1 MKHFYTLFILLF
13 ISNLSFS
20 QVNELYISKFGEG
33 SSNNKFIEIYNGTD
47 TDIDLSQ
54 YSISTCSNGCDTT
67 GEFDYPD
74 NVTFEAGTIILSG
87 DVYVI
92 AHGSA
97 DPSIPS
103 DQTFTYLSNGDDF
116 MALTLSGATAS
127 EYTIIDALGDM
138 GPDPGSG
145 WEVAGVAN
153 GTKDHTLTRKTTVCE
168 PNPNELGS
176 FGTNAEDSEWIVGAQ
191 NSGWDTIGS
200 YDGCVSGPVLTI
212 TSPSDNQEFES
223 GTTSVTVSIS
233 VDNFSIGTTDSS
245 ADGHIH
251 WSVNGQAQAMKY
263 DLEDESIDVV
273 DGESYSIYVELVGPD
288 HQPISPAINQT
299 VTFSVIYPCDLYVDT
314 ISSTCDLN
322 TSEDTDTYTTTFD
335 YTGGGTTNYTIDTGG
350 VGTVSGDDPSTVA
363 EGTIV
368 VSGVVENTDFVVTFT
383 GDSSNSSCDFTRSIS
398 SPNCNPSLGLP
409 YNDSFDYPDGPLI
422 SSSNWNNFSGTVG
435 DLLVTDGKVLVQHG
449 TPSED
454 AGVSF
459 GAVEGVLYYAFDFSV
474 NNPGEPISGG
484 DYEYFAMF
492 KDDGFS
498 YRARIDIVAANNEG
512 SDFTLGISSTGS
524 TADTI
529 WPDDLNFDITYR
541 VTVKYDQNQ
550 NIAQLWVNATSETD
564 ASILG
569 DDESDPGTSI
579 TQFGLRQSDSSQNEG
594 ILIDNLSISQT
605 FNETLSTDQ
614 ILSSNQTIGLYPNPT
629 NKGFVN
635 ITTNVSGVITAN
647 IYDILGKVVISS
659 KIDNNRLDV
668 SSLKAGMYVIKIK
681 QNDIITTKKLIIN

>member
-1 MKHFYTLFILLF
+1 MKHFYTFFIIIF

-20 QVNELYISKFGEG
+20 QVTELYFSKYGEG
-33 SSNNKFIEIYNGTD
+33 TSNNKFLEIYNGTEN
-47 TDIDLSQ
+47 DIDLSN
-54 YSISTCSNGCDTT
+54 YAFPSVSNDPTT
-67 GEFDYPD
+67 PGVHEYWNSFSEGA
-74 NVTFEAGTIILSG
+74 VIASG

-92 AHGSA
+92 AHPQA
-97 DPSIPS
+97 DEQILAQA
-103 DQTFTYLSNGDDF
+103 DQTHQYLSNGDDGY
-116 MALTLSGATAS
+116 ALVSGI
-127 EYTIIDALGDM
+127 EDNYVIIDWLGDWE
-138 GPDPGSG
+138 GDPGSG
-145 WEVAGVAN
+145 WEVAGVEN
-153 GTKDHTLTRKTTVCE
+153 GTKEHTLTRKSTICG
-168 PNPNELGS
+168 PNDNWTLS
-176 FGTNAEDSEWIVGAQ
+176 AGTNAEDSEWIVGAQ

-233 VDNFSIGTTDSS
+233 VDNFSIGPTDSS

-263 DLEDESIDVV
+263 DLEDESIDAT
-273 DGESYSIYVELVGPD
+273 DGESYTVYVELVGPD

-299 VTFSVIYPCDLYVDT
+299 VTFSVIYPCDLNVGT
-314 ISSTCDLN
+314 ISSTCDSN
-322 TSEDTDTYTTTFD
+322 TSDDTDTYTTTFD

-350 VGTVSGDDPSTVA
+350 VGTVSGDDPSTVE
-363 EGTIV
+363 EGTII
-368 VSGVVENTDFVVTFT
+368 VSGVAENTDFVVAFN

-409 YNDSFDYPDGPLI
+409 YNDSFDYPDGPLV
-422 SSSNWNNFSGTVG
+422 SSSNWNNFSGTEG
-435 DLLVTDGKVLVQHG
+435 DLLVADGKVLVQHG

-474 NNPGEPISGG
+474 NNPGESISGG

-498 YRARIDIVAANNEG
+498 YRARIDIVEANNQG
-512 SDFTLGISSTGS
+512 NDFSIGISSVGS

-529 WPDDLNFDITYR
+529 WPDDLSFETNYR
-541 VTVKYDQNQ
+541 VTVKYDQNL
-550 NIAQLWVNATSETD
+550 NIAELWINASSENDT
-564 ASILG
+564 SILG
-569 DDESDPGTSI
+569 EDESDPGTTI

-605 FNETLSTDQ
+605 FNGTLSDNQT
-614 ILSSNQTIGLYPNPT
+614 LSSNFNIGLYPNPT
-629 NKGFVN
+629 SLGFVN
-635 ITTNVSGVITAN
+635 ISTNKPGLISAEV
-647 IYDILGKVVISS
+647 YDILGKVVISS
-659 KIDNNRLDV
+659 TLNNGRLNL
-668 SSLKAGMYVIKIK
+668 SKLKAGMYVIKIT
-681 QNDIITTKKLIIN
+681 QNNLTNTKKLIIN

>member
-20 QVNELYISKFGEG
+20 QVTELYFSKYGEG
-33 SSNNKFIEIYNGTD
+33 SSNNKFLEIYNGTD
-47 TDIDLSQ
+47 NDIDLSN
-54 YSISTCSNGCDTT
+54 YAFPNVSNAPTSP
-67 GEFDYPD
+67 GEYEYW
-74 NVTFEAGTIILSG
+74 NTFTEGAVIAAG

-92 AHGSA
+92 AHPSA
-97 DPSIPS
+97 DEQILNQA
-103 DQTFTYLSNGDDF
+103 DQTFNYLSNGDDGF
-116 MALTLSGATAS
+116 ALVSGPEDS
-127 EYTIIDALGDM
+127 YVVIDWLGDWN
-138 GPDPGSG
+138 GDPGSG
-145 WEVAGVAN
+145 WTVAGIENATQN
-153 GTKDHTLTRKTTVCE
+153 ATLTRKSTVCG
-168 PNPNELGS
+168 PNNDWVS
-176 FGTNAEDSEWIVGAQ
+176 SAGTNAEDSEWIVGASD
-191 NSGWDTIGS
+191 SGWDTIGS

-223 GTTSVTVSIS
+223 GTTSVTLSIS
-233 VDNFSIGTTDSS
+233 VDNFSIGPTDSG

-273 DGESYSIYVELVGPD
+273 DGESYTLYVELVGPD

-299 VTFSVIYPCDLYVDT
+299 ITFSVIYPCDLYVDT
-314 ISSTCDLN
+314 ISSTCDSN
-322 TSEDTDTYTTTFD
+322 TSDDTDTYTTTFD

-368 VSGVVENTDFVVTFT
+368 VSGVAENTDFVVTFT

-409 YNDSFDYPDGPLI
+409 YNDSFDYPDGSLI
-422 SSSNWNNFSGTVG
+422 SSSNWNNFSGAEG
-435 DLLVTDGKVLVQHG
+435 DLQVFNGKVIITNDG
-449 TPSED
+449 TLSED
-454 AGVSF
+454 ASVSF
-459 GAVEGVLYYAFDFSV
+459 SPVQGVLYYAFDFSV

-484 DYEYFAMF
+484 DYEYFAIF
-492 KDDGFS
+492 KDDAFQ

-512 SDFTLGISSTGS
+512 NDFTVGISSQGS
-524 TADTI
+524 TADAI
-529 WPDDLNFDITYR
+529 WPDDLNFDTTYR
-541 VTVKYDQNQ
+541 VTVKYDQDQ
-550 NIAQLWVNATSETD
+550 NIAQLWINANSETD

-569 DDESDPGTSI
+569 DDETDPGTSI
-579 TQFGLRQSDSSQNEG
+579 TQFGLRQASSSSDET

-605 FNETLSTDQ
+605 FSETLSTNQ
-614 ILSSNQTIGLYPNPT
+614 NLSSNQTIGLYPNPT
-629 NKGFVN
+629 NKGYVN
-635 ITTNVSGVITAN
+635 ISANISGVITAN
-647 IYDILGKVVISS
+647 VYDILGKVIISS

-668 SSLKAGMYVIKIK
+668 SNLKSGMYVIKIK

>member
-47 TDIDLSQ
+47 SDVDLSG
-54 YSISTCSNGCDTT
+54 YSLSSCSNGCNVT

-74 NVTFEAGTIILSG
+74 NVTFEAGTIIASG

-97 DPSIPS
+97 DPAIVA

-116 MALTLSGATAS
+116 FALTLAGATAS
-127 EYTIIDALGDM
+127 SYTIIDALGDM

-153 GTKDHTLTRKTTVCE
+153 GTKDHTLTRKTTVCG

-223 GTTSVTVSIS
+223 GTTSVTVSLS
-233 VDNFSIGTTDSS
+233 VDNFSIGPTDSG

-273 DGESYSIYVELVGPD
+273 DGESYTVYVELVGPD

-299 VTFSVIYPCDLYVDT
+299 VTFSVIYPCDLYVEA
-314 ISSTCDLN
+314 ISSTCDSN
-322 TSEDTDTYTTTFD
+322 TSDDTDTYTTTFD

-368 VSGVVENTDFVVTFT
+368 VSGVAENTDFVVTFT

-409 YNDSFDYPDGPLI
+409 YNDYFDYPDGSLI
-422 SSSNWNNFSGTVG
+422 SSSNWNNFSGTEG
-435 DLLVTDGKVLVQHG
+435 DLLVTEGKVLVQHG

-459 GAVEGVLYYAFDFSV
+459 GAVEGILYYAFDFSV
-474 NNPGEPISGG
+474 NYPGETISGG

-498 YRARIDIVAANNEG
+498 YRARIDIVTANNEG
-512 SDFTLGISSTGS
+512 SDFTL
-524 TADTI
+524 
-529 WPDDLNFDITYR
+529 
-541 VTVKYDQNQ
+541 
-550 NIAQLWVNATSETD
+550 
-564 ASILG
+564 
-569 DDESDPGTSI
+569 
-579 TQFGLRQSDSSQNEG
+579 
-594 ILIDNLSISQT
+594 
-605 FNETLSTDQ
+605 
-614 ILSSNQTIGLYPNPT
+614 
-629 NKGFVN
+629 
-635 ITTNVSGVITAN
+635 
-647 IYDILGKVVISS
+647 
-659 KIDNNRLDV
+659 
-668 SSLKAGMYVIKIK
+668 
-681 QNDIITTKKLIIN
+681 

>member
-20 QVNELYISKFGEG
+20 QVTELYFSKYGEG
-33 SSNNKFIEIYNGTD
+33 SSNNKFLEIYNGTD
-47 TDIDLSQ
+47 NDIDLSN
-54 YSISTCSNGCDTT
+54 YAYPSVANAPSTP
-67 GEFDYPD
+67 GEYEFWNSFDEGA
-74 NVTFEAGTIILSG
+74 VVAAG

-92 AHGSA
+92 AHPSA
-97 DPSIPS
+97 DAAILAQADETHS
-103 DQTFTYLSNGDDF
+103 YLSNGDDGY
-116 MALTLSGATAS
+116 ALVSGTEDS
-127 EYTIIDALGDM
+127 YVVIDWLGDWN
-138 GPDPGSG
+138 GDPGSG
-145 WEVAGVAN
+145 WTVAGIENATQN
-153 GTKDHTLTRKTTVCE
+153 ATLTRKSTVCG
-168 PNPNELGS
+168 PNNDWVTS
-176 FGTNAEDSEWIVGAQ
+176 AGTNAEDSEWIVGAID
-191 NSGWDTIGS
+191 SGWDTIGT

-233 VDNFSIGTTDSS
+233 VDNFSIGPTDSG

-299 VTFSVIYPCDLYVDT
+299 VAFSVVYPCDLYVDT
-314 ISSTCDLN
+314 ISSTCDSN

-368 VSGVVENTDFVVTFT
+368 VSGVAENTDFVVTFT

-409 YNDSFDYPDGPLI
+409 YNDSFDYPDGSLI
-422 SSSNWNNFSGTVG
+422 SSSNWNNFSGTEG
-435 DLLVTDGKVLVQHG
+435 DLLVTEGKVLVQHG

-498 YRARIDIVAANNEG
+498 YRARIDIVTANNEG

-529 WPDDLNFDITYR
+529 WPDDLSFDTTYR
-541 VTVKYDQNQ
+541 VTVKYDQDQ
-550 NIAQLWVNATSETD
+550 NIAQLWVNASSETD

-605 FNETLSTDQ
+605 FSETLSTDQ

-635 ITTNVSGVITAN
+635 ITTNVSGQIIVEV
-647 IYDILGKVVISS
+647 YDILGKVIISS
-659 KIDNNRLDV
+659 KINNNRLDV
-668 SSLKAGMYVIKIK
+668 SNLKAGMYVIKIK

>member
-20 QVNELYISKFGEG
+20 QVTELYFSKYGEG
-33 SSNNKFIEIYNGTD
+33 SSNNKFLEIYNGTD
-47 TDIDLSQ
+47 NDIDLSN
-54 YSISTCSNGCDTT
+54 YAYPSVANAPSTP
-67 GEFDYPD
+67 GEYEFWNSFDEGA
-74 NVTFEAGTIILSG
+74 VVAAG

-92 AHGSA
+92 AHPSA
-97 DPSIPS
+97 DAAILAQADETHS
-103 DQTFTYLSNGDDF
+103 YLSNGDDGY
-116 MALTLSGATAS
+116 ALVSGTEDS
-127 EYTIIDALGDM
+127 YVVIDWLGDWN
-138 GPDPGSG
+138 GDPGSG
-145 WEVAGVAN
+145 WTVAGIENATQN
-153 GTKDHTLTRKTTVCE
+153 ATLTRKSTVCG
-168 PNPNELGS
+168 PNNDWVTS
-176 FGTNAEDSEWIVGAQ
+176 AGTNAEDSEWIVGAID
-191 NSGWDTIGS
+191 SGWDTIGS

-233 VDNFSIGTTDSS
+233 VDNFSIGPTDSG

-299 VTFSVIYPCDLYVDT
+299 VAFSVVYPCDLYVDT
-314 ISSTCDLN
+314 ISSTCDSN

-368 VSGVVENTDFVVTFT
+368 VSGVAENTDFVVTFT

-409 YNDSFDYPDGPLI
+409 YNDSFDYPDGSLI
-422 SSSNWNNFSGTVG
+422 SSSNWNNFSGTEG
-435 DLLVTDGKVLVQHG
+435 DLLVTEGKVLVQHG

-498 YRARIDIVAANNEG
+498 YRARIDIVTANNEG

-529 WPDDLNFDITYR
+529 WPDDLSFDTTYR
-541 VTVKYDQNQ
+541 VTVKYDQDQ
-550 NIAQLWVNATSETD
+550 NIAQLWVNASSETD

-605 FNETLSTDQ
+605 FSETLSTDQ

-635 ITTNVSGVITAN
+635 ITTNVSGQITVDV
-647 IYDILGKVVISS
+647 YDILGKVIISS

-668 SSLKAGMYVIKIK
+668 SNLKAGMYVIKIK

>member
-1 MKHFYTLFILLF
+1 MKQFYTLFILLF

-20 QVNELYISKFGEG
+20 QVTELYFSKYGEG
-33 SSNNKFIEIYNGTD
+33 SSNNKFLEIYNGTD
-47 TDIDLSQ
+47 NDIDLSN
-54 YSISTCSNGCDTT
+54 YAFPNVSNAPTT
-67 GEFDYPD
+67 PGEYEYW
-74 NVTFEAGTIILSG
+74 NTFTEGAVIAAG

-92 AHGSA
+92 AHPSA
-97 DPSIPS
+97 DEQILNQA
-103 DQTFTYLSNGDDF
+103 DQTFNYLSNGDDGF
-116 MALTLSGATAS
+116 ALVSGPEDS
-127 EYTIIDALGDM
+127 YVVIDWLGDWN
-138 GPDPGSG
+138 GDPGSG
-145 WEVAGVAN
+145 WTVAGIENATQN
-153 GTKDHTLTRKTTVCE
+153 ATLTRKSTVCG
-168 PNPNELGS
+168 PNNDWVS
-176 FGTNAEDSEWIVGAQ
+176 SAGTNAEDSEWIVGASD
-191 NSGWDTIGS
+191 SGWDTIGS

-233 VDNFSIGTTDSS
+233 VDNFSIGPTDSG

-314 ISSTCDLN
+314 ISSTCDSN
-322 TSEDTDTYTTTFD
+322 TSDDTDTYTTTFD

-350 VGTVSGDDPSTVA
+350 VGTISGDDPSSVA

-368 VSGVVENTDFVVTFT
+368 VSGVAENTDFVVTFT

-409 YNDSFDYPDGPLI
+409 YNDSFDYDDGSLI
-422 SSSNWNNFSGTVG
+422 SSSNWNNFSGAEG
-435 DLLVTDGKVLVQHG
+435 DLQVYNGKVIITNDG
-449 TPSED
+449 TLSED
-454 AGVSF
+454 ASVSF
-459 GAVEGVLYYAFDFSV
+459 SPVQGVLYYAFDFSV

-484 DYEYFAMF
+484 DYEYFAIF
-492 KDDGFS
+492 KDDGFN

-512 SDFTLGISSTGS
+512 NDFTVGISSKGS
-524 TADTI
+524 TADAI
-529 WPDDLNFDITYR
+529 WPDDLNFDTTYR
-541 VTVKYDQNQ
+541 VTVKYDQDQ
-550 NIAQLWVNATSETD
+550 NIAQLWINANSETD

-569 DDESDPGTSI
+569 DDEIDPGTSI
-579 TQFGLRQSDSSQNEG
+579 TQFGLRQASSSSDET

-605 FNETLSTDQ
+605 FSETLSTNQ
-614 ILSSNQTIGLYPNPT
+614 NLSSNQTIGLYPNPT
-629 NKGFVN
+629 NKGYVN
-635 ITTNVSGVITAN
+635 ISANISGVITAN
-647 IYDILGKVVISS
+647 VYDILGKVIISS

-668 SSLKAGMYVIKIK
+668 SNLKSGMYVIKIK

>member
-20 QVNELYISKFGEG
+20 QVTELYFSKYGEG
-33 SSNNKFIEIYNGTD
+33 SSNNKFLEIYNGTD
-47 TDIDLSQ
+47 NDIDLSN
-54 YSISTCSNGCDTT
+54 YAYPSVANAPSTP
-67 GEFDYPD
+67 GEYEFWNSFDEGA
-74 NVTFEAGTIILSG
+74 VVAAG

-92 AHGSA
+92 AHPSA
-97 DPSIPS
+97 DAAILAQADETHS
-103 DQTFTYLSNGDDF
+103 YLSNGDDGY
-116 MALTLSGATAS
+116 ALVSGTEDS
-127 EYTIIDALGDM
+127 YVVIDWLGDWN
-138 GPDPGSG
+138 GDPGSG
-145 WEVAGVAN
+145 WTVAGIENATQN
-153 GTKDHTLTRKTTVCE
+153 ATLTRKSTVCG
-168 PNPNELGS
+168 PNNDWVTS
-176 FGTNAEDSEWIVGAQ
+176 AGTNAEDSEWIVGAID
-191 NSGWDTIGS
+191 SGWDTIGT

-233 VDNFSIGTTDSS
+233 VDNFSIGPTDSG

-299 VTFSVIYPCDLYVDT
+299 VAFSVVYPCDLYVDT
-314 ISSTCDLN
+314 ISSTCDSN

-368 VSGVVENTDFVVTFT
+368 VSGVAENTDFVVTFT

-409 YNDSFDYPDGPLI
+409 YNDSFDYPDGSLI
-422 SSSNWNNFSGTVG
+422 SSSNWNNFSGTEG
-435 DLLVTDGKVLVQHG
+435 DLLVTEGKVLVQHG

-498 YRARIDIVAANNEG
+498 YRARIDIVTANNEG

-529 WPDDLNFDITYR
+529 WPDDLSFDTTYR
-541 VTVKYDQNQ
+541 VTVKYDQDQ
-550 NIAQLWVNATSETD
+550 NIAQLWVNASSETD

-605 FNETLSTDQ
+605 FNETLSADQ

-659 KIDNNRLDV
+659 KIHNNRLDV

>member
-1 MKHFYTLFILLF
+1 MKQFYTLFILLF

-20 QVNELYISKFGEG
+20 QVTELYFSKYGEG
-33 SSNNKFIEIYNGTD
+33 SSNNKFLEIYNGTD
-47 TDIDLSQ
+47 NDIDLSN
-54 YSISTCSNGCDTT
+54 YAFPNVSNAPTT
-67 GEFDYPD
+67 PGEYEYW
-74 NVTFEAGTIILSG
+74 NTFTEGAVIAAG

-92 AHGSA
+92 AHPSA
-97 DPSIPS
+97 DEQILNQA
-103 DQTFTYLSNGDDF
+103 DQTFNYLSNGDDGF
-116 MALTLSGATAS
+116 ALVSGPEDS
-127 EYTIIDALGDM
+127 YVVIDWLGDWN
-138 GPDPGSG
+138 GDPGSG
-145 WEVAGVAN
+145 WTVAGIENATQN
-153 GTKDHTLTRKTTVCE
+153 ATLTRKSTVCG
-168 PNPNELGS
+168 PNNDWVS
-176 FGTNAEDSEWIVGAQ
+176 SAGTNAEDSEWIVGASD
-191 NSGWDTIGS
+191 SGWDTIGS

-233 VDNFSIGTTDSS
+233 VDNFSIGPTDSG

-314 ISSTCDLN
+314 ISSTCDSN
-322 TSEDTDTYTTTFD
+322 TSDDTDTYTTTFD

-350 VGTVSGDDPSTVA
+350 VGTISGDDPSTVA

-368 VSGVVENTDFVVTFT
+368 VSGVAENTDFVVTFT

-409 YNDSFDYPDGPLI
+409 YNDSFDYDDGSLI
-422 SSSNWNNFSGTVG
+422 SSSNWNNFSGAEG
-435 DLLVTDGKVLVQHG
+435 DLQVYNGKVIITNDG
-449 TPSED
+449 TLSED
-454 AGVSF
+454 ASVSF
-459 GAVEGVLYYAFDFSV
+459 SPVQGVLYYAFDFSV

-484 DYEYFAMF
+484 DYEYFAIF
-492 KDDGFS
+492 KDDGFN

-512 SDFTLGISSTGS
+512 NDFTVGISSKGS
-524 TADTI
+524 TADAI
-529 WPDDLNFDITYR
+529 WPDDLNFDTTYR
-541 VTVKYDQNQ
+541 VTVKYDQDQ
-550 NIAQLWVNATSETD
+550 NIAQLWINANSETD

-569 DDESDPGTSI
+569 DDEIDPGTSI
-579 TQFGLRQSDSSQNEG
+579 TQFGLRQASSSSDET

-605 FNETLSTDQ
+605 FSETLSTNQ
-614 ILSSNQTIGLYPNPT
+614 NLSSNQTIGLFPNPT

-635 ITTNVSGVITAN
+635 ITNNVSGQIIVDV
-647 IYDILGKVVISS
+647 YDILGKVIISS

-668 SSLKAGMYVIKIK
+668 SNLKAGMYVIKIK

>member
-20 QVNELYISKFGEG
+20 QVTELYFSKYGEG
-33 SSNNKFIEIYNGTD
+33 SSNNKFLEIYNGTD
-47 TDIDLSQ
+47 NDIDLSN
-54 YSISTCSNGCDTT
+54 YAYPSVANAPSTP
-67 GEFDYPD
+67 GEYEFWNSFDEGA
-74 NVTFEAGTIILSG
+74 VVAAG

-92 AHGSA
+92 AHPSA
-97 DPSIPS
+97 DAAILAQADETHS
-103 DQTFTYLSNGDDF
+103 YLSNGDDGY
-116 MALTLSGATAS
+116 ALVSGTEDS
-127 EYTIIDALGDM
+127 YVVIDWLGDWN
-138 GPDPGSG
+138 GDPGSG
-145 WEVAGVAN
+145 WTVAGIENATQN
-153 GTKDHTLTRKTTVCE
+153 ATLTRKSTVCG
-168 PNPNELGS
+168 PNNDWVTS
-176 FGTNAEDSEWIVGAQ
+176 AGTNAEDSEWIVGAID
-191 NSGWDTIGS
+191 SGWDTIGT

-233 VDNFSIGTTDSS
+233 VDNFSIGPTDSG

-299 VTFSVIYPCDLYVDT
+299 VAFSVVYPCDLYVDT
-314 ISSTCDLN
+314 ISSTCDSN

-368 VSGVVENTDFVVTFT
+368 VSGVAENTDFVVTFT

-409 YNDSFDYPDGPLI
+409 YNDSFDYPDGSLI
-422 SSSNWNNFSGTVG
+422 SSSNWNNFSGTEG
-435 DLLVTDGKVLVQHG
+435 DLLVTEGKVLVQHG

-498 YRARIDIVAANNEG
+498 YRARIDIVTANNEG
-512 SDFTLGISSTGS
+512 SDFTLGISSTGG

-529 WPDDLNFDITYR
+529 WPDDLSFDTTYR
-541 VTVKYDQNQ
+541 VTVKYDQDQ
-550 NIAQLWVNATSETD
+550 NIAQLWVNASSETD

-605 FNETLSTDQ
+605 FSETLSTDQ

-635 ITTNVSGVITAN
+635 ITTNVSGQITVDV
-647 IYDILGKVVISS
+647 YDILGKVIISS
-659 KIDNNRLDV
+659 KINNNRLDV
-668 SSLKAGMYVIKIK
+668 SNLKAGMYVIKIK

>member
-20 QVNELYISKFGEG
+20 QVTELYFSKYGEG
-33 SSNNKFIEIYNGTD
+33 SSNNKFLEIYNGTD
-47 TDIDLSQ
+47 NDIDLSN
-54 YSISTCSNGCDTT
+54 YAYPSVANAPSTP
-67 GEFDYPD
+67 GEYEFWNSFDEGA
-74 NVTFEAGTIILSG
+74 VVAAG

-92 AHGSA
+92 AHPSA
-97 DPSIPS
+97 DAAILAQADETHS
-103 DQTFTYLSNGDDF
+103 YLSNGDDGY
-116 MALTLSGATAS
+116 ALVSGTEDS
-127 EYTIIDALGDM
+127 YVVIDWLGDWN
-138 GPDPGSG
+138 GDPGSG
-145 WEVAGVAN
+145 WTVAGIENATQN
-153 GTKDHTLTRKTTVCE
+153 ATLTRKSTVCG
-168 PNPNELGS
+168 PNNDWVTS
-176 FGTNAEDSEWIVGAQ
+176 AGTNAEDSEWIVGAID
-191 NSGWDTIGS
+191 SGWDTIGT

-233 VDNFSIGTTDSS
+233 VDNFSIGPTDSG

-299 VTFSVIYPCDLYVDT
+299 VAFSVVYPCDLYVDT
-314 ISSTCDLN
+314 ISSTCDSN

-368 VSGVVENTDFVVTFT
+368 VSGVAENTDFVVTFT

-409 YNDSFDYPDGPLI
+409 YNDSFDYPDGSLI
-422 SSSNWNNFSGTVG
+422 SSSNWNNFSGTEG
-435 DLLVTDGKVLVQHG
+435 DLLVTEGKVLVQHG

-498 YRARIDIVAANNEG
+498 YRARIDIVTANNEG

-529 WPDDLNFDITYR
+529 WPDDLSFDTTYR
-541 VTVKYDQNQ
+541 VTVKYDQDQ
-550 NIAQLWVNATSETD
+550 NIAQLWVNASSETD

-605 FNETLSTDQ
+605 FSETLSTDQ

-635 ITTNVSGVITAN
+635 ITTNVSGQITVDV
-647 IYDILGKVVISS
+647 YDILGKVIISS
-659 KIDNNRLDV
+659 KINNNRLDV
-668 SSLKAGMYVIKIK
+668 SNLKAGMYVIKIK

>member
-20 QVNELYISKFGEG
+20 QVTELYFSKYGEG
-33 SSNNKFIEIYNGTD
+33 SSNNKFLEIYNGTD
-47 TDIDLSQ
+47 NDIDLSN
-54 YSISTCSNGCDTT
+54 YAYPSVANAPSTP
-67 GEFDYPD
+67 GEYEFWNSFDEGA
-74 NVTFEAGTIILSG
+74 VVAAG

-92 AHGSA
+92 AHPSA
-97 DPSIPS
+97 DAAILAQADETHS
-103 DQTFTYLSNGDDF
+103 YLSNGDDGY
-116 MALTLSGATAS
+116 ALVSGTEDS
-127 EYTIIDALGDM
+127 YVVIDWLGDWN
-138 GPDPGSG
+138 GDPGSG
-145 WEVAGVAN
+145 WTVAGIENATQN
-153 GTKDHTLTRKTTVCE
+153 ATLTRKSTVCG
-168 PNPNELGS
+168 PNNDWVTS
-176 FGTNAEDSEWIVGAQ
+176 AGTNAEDSEWIVGAID
-191 NSGWDTIGS
+191 SGWDTIGT

-233 VDNFSIGTTDSS
+233 VDNFSIGPTDSG

-299 VTFSVIYPCDLYVDT
+299 VAFSVVYPCDLYVDT
-314 ISSTCDLN
+314 ISSTCDSN

-368 VSGVVENTDFVVTFT
+368 VSGVAENTDFVVTFT

-409 YNDSFDYPDGPLI
+409 YNDSFDYPDGSLI
-422 SSSNWNNFSGTVG
+422 SSSNWNNFSGTEG
-435 DLLVTDGKVLVQHG
+435 DLLVTEGKVLVQHG

-498 YRARIDIVAANNEG
+498 YRARIDIVTANNEG

-529 WPDDLNFDITYR
+529 WPDDLSFDTTYR
-541 VTVKYDQNQ
+541 VTVKYDQDQ
-550 NIAQLWVNATSETD
+550 NIAQLWVNASSETD

-605 FNETLSTDQ
+605 FSETLSTDQ

-635 ITTNVSGVITAN
+635 ITTNVSGQIIVDV
-647 IYDILGKVVISS
+647 YDILGKVIISS
-659 KIDNNRLDV
+659 KINNNRLDV
-668 SSLKAGMYVIKIK
+668 SNLKAGMYVIKIK

>member
-20 QVNELYISKFGEG
+20 QVTELYFSKYGEG
-33 SSNNKFIEIYNGTD
+33 SSNNKFLEIYNGTD
-47 TDIDLSQ
+47 NDIDLSN
-54 YSISTCSNGCDTT
+54 YAYPSVANAPSTT
-67 GEFDYPD
+67 GEYEFWNSFDEGA
-74 NVTFEAGTIILSG
+74 VVAAG

-92 AHGSA
+92 AHPSA
-97 DPSIPS
+97 DAAILAQADETHS
-103 DQTFTYLSNGDDF
+103 YLSNGDDGY
-116 MALTLSGATAS
+116 ALVSGTEDS
-127 EYTIIDALGDM
+127 YVVIDWLGDWN
-138 GPDPGSG
+138 GDPGSG
-145 WEVAGVAN
+145 WTVAGIENATQN
-153 GTKDHTLTRKTTVCE
+153 ATLTRKSTVCG
-168 PNPNELGS
+168 PNNDWVTS
-176 FGTNAEDSEWIVGAQ
+176 AGTNAEDSEWIVGAID
-191 NSGWDTIGS
+191 SGWDAIGT

-233 VDNFSIGTTDSS
+233 VDNFSIGPTDSG

-299 VTFSVIYPCDLYVDT
+299 VAFSVVYPCDLYVDT
-314 ISSTCDLN
+314 ISSTCDSN

-368 VSGVVENTDFVVTFT
+368 VSGVAENTDFVVTFT

-409 YNDSFDYPDGPLI
+409 YNDSFDYPDGSLI
-422 SSSNWNNFSGTVG
+422 SSSNWNNFSGTEG
-435 DLLVTDGKVLVQHG
+435 DLLVTEGKVLVQHG

-498 YRARIDIVAANNEG
+498 YRARIDIVTANNEG
-512 SDFTLGISSTGS
+512 SDFTLGISSTGG

-529 WPDDLNFDITYR
+529 WPDDLSFDTTYR
-541 VTVKYDQNQ
+541 VTVKYDQDQ
-550 NIAQLWVNATSETD
+550 NIAQLWVNASSETD

-605 FNETLSTDQ
+605 FSETLSTDQ

-635 ITTNVSGVITAN
+635 ITTNVSGQITVDV
-647 IYDILGKVVISS
+647 YDILGKVIISS
-659 KIDNNRLDV
+659 KINNNRLDV
-668 SSLKAGMYVIKIK
+668 SNLKAGMYVIKIK

>member
-20 QVNELYISKFGEG
+20 QVTELYFSKYGEG
-33 SSNNKFIEIYNGTD
+33 SSNNKFLEIYNGTD
-47 TDIDLSQ
+47 NDIDLSN
-54 YSISTCSNGCDTT
+54 YAYPSVANAPSTP
-67 GEFDYPD
+67 GEYEFWNSFDEGA
-74 NVTFEAGTIILSG
+74 VVAAG

-92 AHGSA
+92 AHPSA
-97 DPSIPS
+97 DAAILAQADETHS
-103 DQTFTYLSNGDDF
+103 YLSNGDDGY
-116 MALTLSGATAS
+116 ALVSGTEDS
-127 EYTIIDALGDM
+127 YVVIDWLGDWN
-138 GPDPGSG
+138 GDPGSG
-145 WEVAGVAN
+145 WTVAGIENATQN
-153 GTKDHTLTRKTTVCE
+153 ATLTRKSTVCG
-168 PNPNELGS
+168 PNNDWVTS
-176 FGTNAEDSEWIVGAQ
+176 AGTNTEDSEWIVGAID
-191 NSGWDTIGS
+191 SGWDTIGS

-233 VDNFSIGTTDSS
+233 VDNFSIGPTDSG

-299 VTFSVIYPCDLYVDT
+299 VAFSVVYPCDLYVDT
-314 ISSTCDLN
+314 ISSTCDSN

-368 VSGVVENTDFVVTFT
+368 VSGVAENTDFVVTFT

-409 YNDSFDYPDGPLI
+409 YNDSFDYPDGSLI
-422 SSSNWNNFSGTVG
+422 SSSNWNNFSGTEG
-435 DLLVTDGKVLVQHG
+435 DLLVTEGKVLVQHG

-498 YRARIDIVAANNEG
+498 YRARIDIVTANNEG

-529 WPDDLNFDITYR
+529 WPDDLSFDTTYR
-541 VTVKYDQNQ
+541 VTVKYDQDQ
-550 NIAQLWVNATSETD
+550 NIAQLWVNASSETD

-635 ITTNVSGVITAN
+635 ITTNVSGQITVDV
-647 IYDILGKVVISS
+647 YDILGKVIISS

-668 SSLKAGMYVIKIK
+668 SNLKAGMYVIKIK

>member
-20 QVNELYISKFGEG
+20 QVTELYFSKYGEG
-33 SSNNKFIEIYNGTD
+33 SSNNKFLEIYNGTD
-47 TDIDLSQ
+47 NDIDLSN
-54 YSISTCSNGCDTT
+54 YAYPSVANAPSTP
-67 GEFDYPD
+67 GEYEFWNSFDEGA
-74 NVTFEAGTIILSG
+74 VVAAG

-92 AHGSA
+92 AHPSA
-97 DPSIPS
+97 DAAILAQADETHS
-103 DQTFTYLSNGDDF
+103 YLSNGDDGY
-116 MALTLSGATAS
+116 ALVSGTEDS
-127 EYTIIDALGDM
+127 YVVIDWLGDWN
-138 GPDPGSG
+138 GDPGSG
-145 WEVAGVAN
+145 WTVAGIENATQN
-153 GTKDHTLTRKTTVCE
+153 ATLTRKSTVCG
-168 PNPNELGS
+168 PNNDWVTS
-176 FGTNAEDSEWIVGAQ
+176 AGTNAEDSEWIVGAID
-191 NSGWDTIGS
+191 SGWDTIGS

-233 VDNFSIGTTDSS
+233 VDNFSIGPTDSG

-263 DLEDESIDVV
+263 DLEDETIDVV

-299 VTFSVIYPCDLYVDT
+299 VAFSVVYPCDLYVDT
-314 ISSTCDLN
+314 ISSTCDSN

-368 VSGVVENTDFVVTFT
+368 VSGVAENTDFVVTFT

-409 YNDSFDYPDGPLI
+409 YNDSFDYPDGSLI
-422 SSSNWNNFSGTVG
+422 SSSNWNNFSGTEG
-435 DLLVTDGKVLVQHG
+435 DLLVTEGKVLVQHG

-498 YRARIDIVAANNEG
+498 YRARIDIVTANNEG

-529 WPDDLNFDITYR
+529 WPDDLSFDTTYR
-541 VTVKYDQNQ
+541 VTVKYDQDQ
-550 NIAQLWVNATSETD
+550 NIAQLWVNASSETD

-605 FNETLSTDQ
+605 FSETLSTDQ

-635 ITTNVSGVITAN
+635 ITTNVSGQITVDV
-647 IYDILGKVVISS
+647 YDILGKVIISS

-668 SSLKAGMYVIKIK
+668 SNLKAGMYVIKIK

>member
-20 QVNELYISKFGEG
+20 QVTELYFSKYGEG
-33 SSNNKFIEIYNGTD
+33 SSNNKFLEIYNGTEN
-47 TDIDLSQ
+47 DIDLSN
-54 YSISTCSNGCDTT
+54 YAFPNVSNAPTDV
-67 GEFDYPD
+67 GEYEYW
-74 NVTFEAGTIILSG
+74 NTFTEGAVITAG

-92 AHGSA
+92 AHSSA
-97 DPSIPS
+97 DEQILNEA
-103 DQTFTYLSNGDDF
+103 DQTFNFLSNGDDGF
-116 MALTLSGATAS
+116 ALVSGNEDS
-127 EYTIIDALGDM
+127 YVIIDWLGDWN
-138 GPDPGSG
+138 GDPGSG
-145 WEVAGVAN
+145 WTVAGIENATQN
-153 GTKDHTLTRKTTVCE
+153 ATLTRKSTICG
-168 PNPNELGS
+168 PNNDWVS
-176 FGTNAEDSEWIVGAQ
+176 SAGTNADDSEWIVGAID
-191 NSGWDTIGS
+191 SGWDTIGS
-200 YDGCVSGPVLTI
+200 YDGCVSGPVRAI

-223 GTTSVTVSIS
+223 GTTSVTVSLS
-233 VDNFSIGTTDSS
+233 VDNFSIGPTDSG

-273 DGESYSIYVELVGPD
+273 DGESYTVYIELVGPD

-314 ISSTCDLN
+314 ISSTCDSN
-322 TSEDTDTYTTTFD
+322 TSDDTDTYTTTFD

-368 VSGVVENTDFVVTFT
+368 VSGVAENTDFVVTFT

-398 SPNCNPSLGLP
+398 SPNCNPALGLP
-409 YNDSFDYPDGPLI
+409 YNDSFDYPDGSLI
-422 SSSNWNNFSGTVG
+422 SSSNWNNFSGTEG
-435 DLLVTDGKVLVQHG
+435 DLLVTEGKVLVQHG

-512 SDFTLGISSTGS
+512 NDFTLGISSTGS

-529 WPDDLNFDITYR
+529 WPDDLNFDVTYR

-550 NIAQLWVNATSETD
+550 NIAQLWVNASSETD

-569 DDESDPGTSI
+569 DDEADPGTSI
-579 TQFGLRQSDSSQNEG
+579 TQFGFRQSDSSQNEG

-635 ITTNVSGVITAN
+635 ITTNVSGQIIVDV
-647 IYDILGKVVISS
+647 YDILGKVIISS

-668 SSLKAGMYVIKIK
+668 VI
-681 QNDIITTKKLIIN
+681 